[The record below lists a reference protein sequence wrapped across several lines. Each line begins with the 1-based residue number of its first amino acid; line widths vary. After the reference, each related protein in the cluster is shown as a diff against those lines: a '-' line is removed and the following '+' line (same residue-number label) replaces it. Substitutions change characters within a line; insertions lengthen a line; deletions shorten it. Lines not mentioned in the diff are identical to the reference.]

1 MDRALPALIAIVSA
15 TAAFSACSSSDA
27 AHRPTSDAGPPD
39 IVDAGAPIDAAPVD
53 AADAAVDCATD
64 VQLDG
69 LPKHLACT
77 DFSTADKKAF
87 TPGFVFWSD
96 GAEKQRWVVFP
107 PGGKIDITSFD
118 EWKLPVGIELWK
130 EFAIDGKKIE
140 TRLYKKLP
148 AGWKHTTYRWN
159 DAQTEAVRKDSG
171 DTVALPGRTP
181 FEVPSSSQCD
191 YCHAAHEEPV
201 LGFDAVSLGVP
212 TAQGVTLAT
221 LAAEDRFSAAPPAT
235 SLTVPDDT
243 TGKAAA
249 ANGWMHAN
257 CGSCHVDRLGAG
269 GYGSSFR
276 MRLKASQLLT
286 ATSATELPSYT
297 TGYCKDSERVDP
309 VSGQF
314 YKYLNGGASAATTSI
329 ASVLAHARATPGQ
342 ESVLN
347 QMPPLVTHQP
357 DTAGVASLDAWIT
370 ALAVCP
376 P

>member
-1 MDRALPALIAIVSA
+1 MVTIAVAL
-15 TAAFSACSSSDA
+15 AFAACSSNESTVAPPPDA
-27 AHRPTSDAGPPD
+27 DAGP
-39 IVDAGAPIDAAPVD
+39 IDSGLPPEA

-64 VQLDG
+64 IQADG

-96 GAEKQRWVVFP
+96 GAEKQRWVVLP
-107 PGGKIDITSFD
+107 PGGKIDITAFD

-140 TRLYKKLP
+140 TRLYKKL
-148 AGWKHTTYRWN
+148 ATGWKHTTYRWN
-159 DAQTEAVRKDSG
+159 AAQTEAVRKDSG
-171 DTVALPGRTP
+171 ETVTLAGRTP

-221 LAAEDRFSAAPPAT
+221 LAAEDRFATAPPAT
-235 SLTVPDDT
+235 ALTVPDDT

-249 ANGWMHAN
+249 AAGWMHAN
-257 CGSCHVDRLGAG
+257 CGSCHVDRIGAG
-269 GYGSSFR
+269 GYGSTFR
-276 MRLKASQLLT
+276 MRLRATQLLT
-286 ATSATELPSYT
+286 ATSATELPGYA
-297 TGYCKDSERVDP
+297 TGYCKASERVDP
-309 VSGQF
+309 MGGGF
-314 YKYLNGGASAATTSI
+314 YDYIAGTSPASSLASILAT
-329 ASVLAHARATPGQ
+329 ARAMPGT

-347 QMPPLVTHQP
+347 QMPPVVTHQP
-357 DTAGVASLDAWIT
+357 DTAGVALLDTWIA
-370 ALAVCP
+370 ALPACP
-376 P
+376 

>member
-1 MDRALPALIAIVSA
+1 VRRGLLALLFVG
-15 TAAFSACSSSDA
+15 CSSTESTAVD
-27 AHRPTSDAGPPD
+27 PQPQPDAGSG
-39 IVDAGAPIDAAPVD
+39 DASADVTP
-53 AADAAVDCATD
+53 AADAAVDCPTD
-64 VQLDG
+64 VQPDG
-69 LPKHLACT
+69 LARHLACT
-77 DFSTADKKAF
+77 DFFTAEKKPF

-140 TRLYKKLP
+140 TRLYKKLD

-171 DTVALPGRTP
+171 DSVALTGRTP
-181 FEVPSSSQCD
+181 FEVPSTSQCD

-201 LGFDAVSLGVP
+201 LGFDAVSLGVAS
-212 TAQGVTLAT
+212 AQGVTLAT

-235 SLTVPDDT
+235 ALTIPDDA

-249 ANGWMHAN
+249 ALGWLHAN
-257 CGSCHVDRLGAG
+257 CGNCHVERVGAG
-269 GYGSSFR
+269 AYGSTFR
-276 MRLKASQLLT
+276 MRVTATQLMS
-286 ATSATELPSYT
+286 ATSATELSAYT
-297 TGYCKDSERVDP
+297 TGYCKPSERIDP
-309 VSGQF
+309 GTGGF
-314 YKYLNGGASAATTSI
+314 YKYLAGTAPASSLASIMAT
-329 ASVLAHARATPGQ
+329 ARATPGQ

-357 DTAGVASLDAWIT
+357 DTAGLALLDAWIG
-370 ALAVCP
+370 ALPVCP
-376 P
+376 Q

>member
-1 MDRALPALIAIVSA
+1 MTTPL
-15 TAAFSACSSSDA
+15 
-27 AHRPTSDAGPPD
+27 DAGM
-39 IVDAGAPIDAAPVD
+39 DATEAG
-53 AADAAVDCATD
+53 VDCATD

-69 LPKHLACT
+69 LPKHLQCT
-77 DFSTADKKAF
+77 DFFTAEKKAF

-107 PGGKIDITSFD
+107 PGGKIDVTSFD

-140 TRLYKKLP
+140 TRLYKKL
-148 AGWKHTTYRWN
+148 ASGWKHTTYRWN

-171 DTVALPGRTP
+171 DTVALAGRTP
-181 FEVPSSSQCD
+181 FEVPTTSQCD

-221 LAAEDRFSAAPPAT
+221 LAAEDRFVTAPPAT
-235 SLTVPDDT
+235 TLTVPDDT

-249 ANGWMHAN
+249 AAGWMHAN
-257 CGSCHVDRLGAG
+257 CGSCHVDRVGAG
-269 GYGSSFR
+269 GYGSTFR
-276 MRLKASQLLT
+276 MRLSATQLLT
-286 ATSATELPSYT
+286 ATSATELAAYT

-309 VSGQF
+309 NTSQF
-314 YKYLNGGASAATTSI
+314 YKYLNGGATAATTSL
-329 ASVLAHARATPGQ
+329 ASILAHARAAPGQ

-357 DTAGVASLDAWIT
+357 DTAGVALLDAWIT
-370 ALAVCP
+370 ALPVCP
-376 P
+376 

>member
-1 MDRALPALIAIVSA
+1 VRRGLLALLFVG
-15 TAAFSACSSSDA
+15 CSSTESTAVD
-27 AHRPTSDAGPPD
+27 PQPQPDAGSG
-39 IVDAGAPIDAAPVD
+39 DASADVTP
-53 AADAAVDCATD
+53 AADAAVDCPTD
-64 VQLDG
+64 VQPDG
-69 LPKHLACT
+69 LARHLACT
-77 DFSTADKKAF
+77 DFFTAEKKPF

-140 TRLYKKLP
+140 TRLYKKLD

-171 DTVALPGRTP
+171 DSVALTGRTP
-181 FEVPSSSQCD
+181 FEVPSTSQCD

-201 LGFDAVSLGVP
+201 LGFDAVSLGVAS
-212 TAQGVTLAT
+212 AQGVTLAT

-235 SLTVPDDT
+235 ALTIPDDA

-249 ANGWMHAN
+249 ALGWLHAN
-257 CGSCHVDRLGAG
+257 CGNCHVERVGAG
-269 GYGSSFR
+269 AYGSTFR
-276 MRLKASQLLT
+276 MRVTATQLMS
-286 ATSATELPSYT
+286 ATSATELSAYT
-297 TGYCKDSERVDP
+297 TGYCKPSERIDP
-309 VSGQF
+309 GTGGF
-314 YKYLNGGASAATTSI
+314 YKYLAGTAPASSLASIMAT
-329 ASVLAHARATPGQ
+329 ARATPGQ

-357 DTAGVASLDAWIT
+357 DTASLALLDAWIG
-370 ALAVCP
+370 ALPVCP
-376 P
+376 Q

>member
-1 MDRALPALIAIVSA
+1 MRRALVAALAIAPSA
-15 TAAFSACSSSDA
+15 TFAACSSGDA
-27 AHRPTSDAGPPD
+27 VPASAAADAGPPAV
-39 IVDAGAPIDAAPVD
+39 VDSGATNDGAATVD
-53 AADAAVDCATD
+53 AADAAIDCTTD
-64 VQLDG
+64 VELDG

-77 DFSTADKKAF
+77 DFFTAEKKAF

-130 EFAIDGKKIE
+130 EFAIEGKKIE

-171 DTVALPGRTP
+171 DTVVLAGRTP
-181 FEVPSSSQCD
+181 FSVPNTSQCD

-201 LGFDAVSLGVP
+201 LGFDAVSLGVA
-212 TAQGVTLAT
+212 TAQGVTVAT
-221 LAAEDRFSAAPPAT
+221 LAADGRFATAPPAT
-235 SLTVPDDT
+235 ALVVPDDV

-269 GYGSSFR
+269 GYGSTFR
-276 MRLKASQLLT
+276 MRLAATQLLT
-286 ATSATELPSYT
+286 ATSATELPAYT
-297 TGYCKDSERVDP
+297 TGYCKPSERVDP
-309 VSGQF
+309 NTGQF
-314 YKYLNGGASAATTSI
+314 HAYLNGGTNAATTSL
-329 ASVLAHARATPGQ
+329 ASILAHARATPGQ

-347 QMPPLVTHQP
+347 QMPPVATHMP
-357 DTAGVASLDAWIT
+357 DTAGVALLDAWLV
-370 ALAVCP
+370 ALPVCP
-376 P
+376 